1 MCVVLARLL
10 AACNDGSVSGDPGD
24 PPPPDQDAYP
34 IATPDADDRD
44 SDDWNELDV
53 GCSQKGA
60 CPDAASAADAS
71 SGGDASLA
79 DIPPGLDPC
88 RTREDG
94 TYCAALLGLPSTG
107 LLRCTASRTATVTAC
122 PGGCLDRPGATDACL
137 DDAIDPCFNELD
149 GLYCGR
155 TIGASTRPND
165 GFRCMYRRTSW
176 SGRCPGGCAMGASG
190 ITCSQ

>member
-1 MCVVLARLL
+1 MCVVFARLL
-10 AACNDGSVSGDPGD
+10 AACNDGSVSGEGD
-24 PPPPDQDAYP
+24 LPPLDQDAYP
-34 IATPDADDRD
+34 IAQPDADDRD

-71 SGGDASLA
+71 AGGDAAPA
-79 DIPPGLDPC
+79 DVPAGLDPC

-107 LLRCTASRTATVTAC
+107 LLRCASSRAGTVTAC

-176 SGRCPGGCAMGASG
+176 SGRCPGGCAMGAG
-190 ITCSQ
+190 TITCAQ